1 MNTPFEWAAFFKA
14 EKVNKRPG
22 LTKRPP
28 SNQERGAHLEICNL
42 CKDIHSESL

>member
-14 EKVNKRPG
+14 EKVNKRSP
-22 LTKRPP
+22 PP
-28 SNQERGAHLEICNL
+28 SNQERGAHLEIYNL